1 MKILDQSDCSEAT
14 FYFYIFLLY
23 YLRVRDG
30 YPYLLIFL
38 GVTVLSALPIHGVI
52 TYVHFYPIGG

>member
-52 TYVHFYPIGG
+52 TYV